1 MRNTITA
8 LILFTA
14 MLLYPVQSIFAEQ
27 TDAKDNS
34 PSEGRIVHFPTDRS
48 MGTLYIQDEG
58 VINIPWAF
66 SKWDDSPEDQWQI
79 LCPAQGDVVVP
90 PGKRLSLYIPNDKNV
105 WKDLSPLKNLKPNDL
120 YQLCIL
126 GYISVMT
133 NPNDT
138 CMPHI
143 AHLTGLKELYLK
155 WTDISTKGLQY
166 IKDFHSLEYLYL
178 PTRIDDSTMI
188 FISRFKSL
196 KGLYFSR
203 TGQVT
208 DDGLA
213 ALQQLPNL
221 EEITFDGL
229 RKITAMSL
237 RQLSKIPSLK
247 KLAFHGHSFH
257 DRQFTDEGLIYLRDM
272 PQLKTLMLDDTNIT
286 DSGLQFFSNL
296 QQLEEL
302 GLFNTPVTDAGI
314 PHLIALKSLRKLN
327 LFKRPNSNTCDLL
340 TDKSA
345 PYLAQ
350 IPTLEYLELNY
361 SCLTDFSAPEIA
373 KLPKLRFL
381 DGSGSK
387 AKPLTDAGLR
397 HLAKIQSLEI
407 LSIDSDAVTDNGLAD
422 LVQLPNLKIL
432 RSICP
437 KITDKGLS
445 KIAKMK
451 NLQKLSLTVS
461 YPFQSEQTFIT
472 ISGITC
478 LNEMTNLKSLAL
490 DGVNQDGS
498 GLNISQLKNL
508 ESLVIFLKSTWPP
521 GVKTRPKQDKS
532 FQDIDLQCLA
542 NLKHLKQLTLR
553 CNRDITDKGLMHLK
567 GLTNLES
574 LTLTEASL
582 TDDGLAYLKDMKKL
596 NDLRIGGNFTEKGLE
611 HLKELKTLH
620 YLWLYTD
627 YGIPNRAVR
636 DLKNSLPYLTSFEL
650 KAK

>member
-1 MRNTITA
+1 MKNTIKTLA
-8 LILFTA
+8 LFTVCV
-14 MLLYPVQSIFAEQ
+14 LTLKSQPVFAEQ
-27 TDAKDNS
+27 TDAKDA
-34 PSEGRIVHFPTDRS
+34 PPAQGRIVHFPPDRS

-58 VINIPWAF
+58 VINIPWIFTHF
-66 SKWDDSPEDQWQI
+66 SDSSEDQWQF
-79 LCPAQGDVVVP
+79 LSPAQGDVVVP

-105 WKDLSPLKNLKPNDL
+105 WKDLSPLKNLKANDL
-120 YQLCIL
+120 YQLTIYGQL
-126 GYISVMT
+126 GAIT

-143 AHLTGLKELYLK
+143 AHLTGLKDLSLK
-155 WTDISTKGLQY
+155 WTNISPKGLQF

-188 FISRFKSL
+188 LVSKLKSL

-213 ALQQLPNL
+213 PLKQLPNL
-221 EEITFDGL
+221 EEITFDGMN
-229 RKITAMSL
+229 KITAMSL
-237 RQLSKIPSLK
+237 RHLSKIPKLK
-247 KLAFHGHSFH
+247 KIAFHGSKV
-257 DRQFTDEGLIYLRDM
+257 TDEGLIYLKDM
-272 PQLKTLMLDDTNIT
+272 PQLKTLLLEDTNMT
-286 DSGLQFFSNL
+286 DAGLQFFSNL
-296 QQLEEL
+296 YQLEEL

-314 PHLIALKSLRKLN
+314 PHLVPLKSLRRLN
-327 LFKRPNSNTCDLL
+327 LLKRPNSNTCDLL
-340 TDKSA
+340 TDKSV

-373 KLPKLRFL
+373 KLPKLKSLHAFGPNL
-381 DGSGSK
+381 
-387 AKPLTDAGLR
+387 LTNSGLR
-397 HLAKIQSLEI
+397 HLVKIKSLEF
-407 LSIDSDAVTDNGLAD
+407 LSTGSDAVTDIGLAD
-422 LVQLPNLKIL
+422 LVQLPNLKTL
-432 RSICP
+432 RLICP

-445 KIAKMK
+445 EIANMK
-451 NLQKLSLTVS
+451 NLEKLSLTVS

-472 ISGITC
+472 ISDITC

-498 GLNISQLKNL
+498 GMDISRLKKLENL
-508 ESLVIFLKSTWPP
+508 TIGLKSTWPP

-542 NLKHLKQLTLR
+542 NLKHLKQLHLR

-567 GLTNLES
+567 GLTNLET
-574 LTLTEASL
+574 LDLTEASL
-582 TDDGLAYLKDMKKL
+582 TDAGLAYLKDMKNL
-596 NDLRIGGNFTEKGLE
+596 DDLRIGGDFTEKGLQ
-611 HLKELKTLH
+611 HLKELKSLS

-636 DLKNSLPYLTSFEL
+636 ELKNSLPCLSSFEI
-650 KAK
+650 KTK